1 MTPRKRALVTGAS
14 SGIGLE
20 VARGLAAR
28 GYETVLAVR
37 NRRRGE
43 AASRDI
49 AASTRTDAPAVLLVD
64 FSEPAS
70 IGVFADEVAK
80 RYSSLDVL
88 VNNAGIWST
97 SRRETRDGREL
108 VWATNQ
114 LGYFLTTELLLPR
127 LRAAPE
133 ARIVTVA
140 SGLARDL
147 DLEDVEFKRRPYS
160 AISAYA
166 QSKQA
171 NRMWTRA
178 VARRLEGTNIT
189 ANSLHPGGVATAIV
203 RKGGGFLARMAGMF
217 AGRRGRPPAE
227 GAATPLWLATSE
239 EAAGRTGLFFIDS
252 RASPCRF
259 VNEAEEERLFDLC
272 ARMTRAG

>member
-1 MTPRKRALVTGAS
+1 M
-14 SGIGLE
+14 
-20 VARGLAAR
+20 ARGLAAR

-37 NRRRGE
+37 DRGRGE

-49 AASTRTDAPAVLLVD
+49 AASTRTKAPAVLLVD
-64 FSEPAS
+64 FSEPTS
-70 IGVFADEVAK
+70 IRVFADEVLT

-88 VNNAGIWST
+88 VNNAGLWST
-97 SRRETRDGREL
+97 RRRETRDGREL

-127 LRAAPE
+127 LRSAPE
-133 ARIVTVA
+133 ARIVNVA
-140 SGLARDL
+140 SGLAGDL
-147 DLEDVEFKRRPYS
+147 DLRDVEFRRRPYS
-160 AISAYA
+160 AIGAYA

-178 VARRLEGTNIT
+178 LARRLAGTNII

-203 RKGGGFLARMAGMF
+203 RKGGGLLARIAGRF
-217 AGRRGRPPAE
+217 AGRRGKTPAE
-227 GAATPLWLATSE
+227 GADTPLWLAASE
-239 EAAGRTGLFFIDS
+239 EASGRTGLFFID
-252 RASPCRF
+252 RRESPCRF

-272 ARMTRAG
+272 ARMTRAD